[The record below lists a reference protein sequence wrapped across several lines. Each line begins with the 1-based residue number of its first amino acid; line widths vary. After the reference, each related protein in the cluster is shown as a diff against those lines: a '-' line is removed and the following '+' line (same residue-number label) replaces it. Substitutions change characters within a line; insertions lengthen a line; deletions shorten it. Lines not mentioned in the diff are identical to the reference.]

1 MEQLK
6 LRPVNNLHDCDKF
19 ISGVGFSCLDCSPGY
34 DPACCSCFEH
44 SEHREHTWLAADD
57 SRRLCRNVELDNL
70 FADLS
75 QTQFLELFTI
85 ACVAV
90 HVIID
95 SDASQKSRGE
105 LLEQLKKYPQLV
117 RAVSIVLLTSGDNV
131 RIE

>member
-1 MEQLK
+1 M
-6 LRPVNNLHDCDKF
+6 
-19 ISGVGFSCLDCSPGY
+19 
-34 DPACCSCFEH
+34 
-44 SEHREHTWLAADD
+44 
-57 SRRLCRNVELDNL
+57 ELDNL